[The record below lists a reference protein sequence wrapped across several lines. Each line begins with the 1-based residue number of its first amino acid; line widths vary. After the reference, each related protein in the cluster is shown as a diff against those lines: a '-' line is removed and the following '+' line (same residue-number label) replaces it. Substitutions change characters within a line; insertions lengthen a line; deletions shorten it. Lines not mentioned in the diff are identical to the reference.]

1 MLFITCDSQKPR
13 NHLKCSLT
21 DKQIIIYPYNV
32 LLLSIKRYE
41 LLIHTINESQNN
53 YAEIKKPDIKE
64 YILKNSIYI
73 KFKKTLTY
81 RDRQQIIG
89 FLTKGRGRIIMKH
102 KDIQEL

>member
-64 YILKNSIYI
+64 YILCGFIYMKI
-73 KFKKTLTY
+73 WN
-81 RDRQQIIG
+81 RQK
-89 FLTKGRGRIIMKH
+89 L
-102 KDIQEL
+102 